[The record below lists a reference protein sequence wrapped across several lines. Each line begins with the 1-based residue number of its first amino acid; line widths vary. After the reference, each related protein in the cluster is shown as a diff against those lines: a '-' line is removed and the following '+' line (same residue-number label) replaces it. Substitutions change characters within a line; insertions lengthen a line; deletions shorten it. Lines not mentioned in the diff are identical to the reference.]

1 MTQWHVVCSN
11 SVSRK
16 AVTVSEWTVKIN
28 GVDRISVKPGE
39 CVEIGRK
46 PLRPLADDGNTR
58 LDVADQTKSMS
69 KRHAMFTVK
78 SNGTASVR
86 DLGST
91 NGSYVVRENGDLL
104 RLPANTEFLLPASPM
119 RMQFG
124 DVPADF
130 IRIDDPVAKPLDL
143 KVPDLFGYA
152 VHEAPQEPDAADMSV
167 DDILDLRAGEPTAIF
182 SADNVRRK
190 VDELELG
197 SLNITQPVTK
207 NDEPAI
213 PRDLFADAL
222 AQHAEQETER
232 KTQQATDSVVLPKQ
246 QTEPESST
254 VAPASKHSRIS
265 GIVPVDAIAHA
276 VVKHSPST
284 SEPAVASV
292 AVVESDAAAGASKSA
307 ENVQSEDTQPEIAQP
322 ATAQSETDQP
332 AADVPDDQQRTAAEA
347 YQESTAAG
355 VADQQPSAETETA
368 QQSVSEAS
376 DIYSTGVHTPVFE
389 PGSVFERV
397 AKGELKAQEPAVEV
411 DGLTSDEAKTTQDF
425 NVQFEV
431 ARHPELLAF
440 LAMNPYLYDDMY
452 SWLAARG
459 EADIDEA
466 LSHNKGYQEYREA
479 VGK

>member
-1 MTQWHVVCSN
+1 MAHSVFN

-232 KTQQATDSVVLPKQ
+232 KTQQAMDSVVLPKQ

-284 SEPAVASV
+284 SEPAVVSA

-307 ENVQSEDTQPEIAQP
+307 ENVQSENTQPETAQP

-355 VADQQPSAETETA
+355 VADQQPAAETETA

>member
-1 MTQWHVVCSN
+1 M
-11 SVSRK
+11 
-16 AVTVSEWTVKIN
+16 SEWTVKIN

-130 IRIDDPVAKPLDL
+130 IRIDDPVAKPIDL

-232 KTQQATDSVVLPKQ
+232 KTQQAMDSVVLPKQ

-284 SEPAVASV
+284 SEPAVASA

-307 ENVQSEDTQPEIAQP
+307 ENVQSENTQPEIAQP
-322 ATAQSETDQP
+322 ATAQP

-355 VADQQPSAETETA
+355 VADQQPAAETETA

>member
-1 MTQWHVVCSN
+1 M
-11 SVSRK
+11 
-16 AVTVSEWTVKIN
+16 
-28 GVDRISVKPGE
+28 
-39 CVEIGRK
+39 
-46 PLRPLADDGNTR
+46 
-58 LDVADQTKSMS
+58 
-69 KRHAMFTVK
+69 
-78 SNGTASVR
+78 
-86 DLGST
+86 
-91 NGSYVVRENGDLL
+91 
-104 RLPANTEFLLPASPM
+104 
-119 RMQFG
+119 
-124 DVPADF
+124 
-130 IRIDDPVAKPLDL
+130 
-143 KVPDLFGYA
+143 
-152 VHEAPQEPDAADMSV
+152 
-167 DDILDLRAGEPTAIF
+167 
-182 SADNVRRK
+182 
-190 VDELELG
+190 
-197 SLNITQPVTK
+197 
-207 NDEPAI
+207 
-213 PRDLFADAL
+213 
-222 AQHAEQETER
+222 
-232 KTQQATDSVVLPKQ
+232 DSVVLPKQ

-284 SEPAVASV
+284 SEPAVASA